1 MLCFLAIF
9 CDQASLLVVTARRKD
24 WHSAAI
30 GAVLSADLGAKGASE
45 ILPCR
50 LDRRCGASV
59 VRRDAVMNRMEDL
72 NVKIC
77 QEAITYKIIACKN
90 TIVGEG
96 GKALPTVC

>member
-9 CDQASLLVVTARRKD
+9 CDHASLLVVTARRKD

-77 QEAITYKIIACKN
+77 QEAITYKIITDKIA
-90 TIVGEG
+90 VVSEG
-96 GKALPTVC
+96 DKATVC